1 MLITCRCPKTA
12 PIVSFTRASSF
23 AKPLQLLMEAN
34 PRLSH
39 VTLYSLLLLCMP
51 VLLHVWC
58 KTLFLCLQKACE
70 SLFGRIGS
78 SSVHNDRRE
87 CCTSLLCIY
96 QKSLRCWR
104 SRMHLMMP
112 LPCCR
117 SRMHLMMPLP
127 PWMLCRLLFLGSI
140 FVDHGRMSVPLLRH
154 SIV

>member
-1 MLITCRCPKTA
+1 
-12 PIVSFTRASSF
+12 
-23 AKPLQLLMEAN
+23 MEAN

-39 VTLYSLLLLCMP
+39 VTPYSLLLLCMP
-51 VLLHVWC
+51 VLPHVWC

-104 SRMHLMMP
+104 SCMQIIMPLPYCRSCMQIIMPLPYCRSRMHLMMP

-140 FVDHGRMSVPLLRH
+140 FVDHGCMSVRLLKH